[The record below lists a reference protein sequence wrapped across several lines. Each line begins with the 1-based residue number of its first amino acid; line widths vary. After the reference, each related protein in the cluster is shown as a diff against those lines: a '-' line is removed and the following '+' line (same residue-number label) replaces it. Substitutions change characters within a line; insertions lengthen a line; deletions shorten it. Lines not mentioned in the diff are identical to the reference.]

1 MPIFKE
7 VFILKRLLPILTLL
21 FIFMLTPFASATT
34 PLGLTQS
41 EVDILSGY
49 GREGMGDKTK
59 FAIDYR
65 QYAGGSLEQRHKPT
79 AHFQLKFQNSAGDI
93 LEVVESP
100 RENGLEVPTPKWLF
114 HINSSTNFHFWAAA
128 IPT

>member
-49 GREGMGDKTK
+49 GREGIWETK
-59 FAIDYR
+59 PNSLLTI
-65 QYAGGSLEQRHKPT
+65 GSLQ
-79 AHFQLKFQNSAGDI
+79 
-93 LEVVESP
+93 EV
-100 RENGLEVPTPKWLF
+100 
-114 HINSSTNFHFWAAA
+114 H
-128 IPT
+128 

>member
-1 MPIFKE
+1 MPILKE

-21 FIFMLTPFASATT
+21 FVFILTPFASATT

-41 EVDILSGY
+41 EVDRLSGY
-49 GREGMGDKTK
+49 GQEEYMDKTK

-65 QYAGGSLEQRHKPT
+65 QFAGGSLNENHKPT
-79 AHFQLKFQNSAGDI
+79 AHFQLKLQNSEGDV

-100 RENGLEVPTPKWLF
+100 RENG
-114 HINSSTNFHFWAAA
+114 
-128 IPT
+128 